1 MRASFRDLGHG
12 SGRLAARGAEPP
24 ADARE
29 HRSEGD
35 GLRVARRVESPLGE
49 AFRQRLVASE
59 ILQDPRGIGH
69 RALRLYH
76 ARGDAVAWARTPR
89 QSPVDHEV
97 LTLVDFPPVFL
108 VGVAVALGLV
118 FGSFLNVVI
127 HRLPRGENLAFPA
140 SRCPGCG
147 KPIAARDNVP
157 VLSWLLLRGR
167 ARCCGTK
174 ISPRYPLVELI
185 GGLVALAVVRVIV
198 LDLPAETPAWKI
210 PVVFFCYLALGL
222 GLVAAAF
229 IDMEHLY
236 LPDAITLGGTVLG
249 VASVPLRSEVNFV
262 DSLIGVVSGFLLIW
276 LPFIFLYQRIRGRPG
291 MGLGDAKLVM
301 LAGAWFGWFGAV
313 FALLAGAV
321 QATAFTLAVV
331 ATRGKLE
338 EPEAVKEERR
348 ALREALESTV
358 GEEREALERELA
370 DDPLAEEPE
379 PGLGGARLAFGPFIV
394 LAILELMLFGNWIR
408 GEVFDAMVLP

>member
-1 MRASFRDLGHG
+1 
-12 SGRLAARGAEPP
+12 
-24 ADARE
+24 
-29 HRSEGD
+29 
-35 GLRVARRVESPLGE
+35 VGE
-49 AFRQRLVASE
+49 N
-59 ILQDPRGIGH
+59 D
-69 RALRLYH
+69 
-76 ARGDAVAWARTPR
+76 R
-89 QSPVDHEV
+89 QSPADHEV
-97 LTLVDFPPVFL
+97 LTLADFPPAFL
-108 VGVAVALGLV
+108 IGVAVALGLI

-147 KPIAARDNVP
+147 APIAVRDNVP

-167 ARCCGTK
+167 ARCCGIK
-174 ISPRYPLVELI
+174 ISPRYPLVEAI
-185 GGLVALAVVRVIV
+185 GGLVALAIVRVII
-198 LDLPAETPAWKI
+198 LDLPFDTPAWKL
-210 PVVFFCYLALGL
+210 PLVFFCYLALGL

-229 IDMEHLY
+229 IDLEHLY
-236 LPDAITLGGTVLG
+236 LPDAITFGGTALG
-249 VASVPLRSEVNFV
+249 IASVPLRTDASFFE
-262 DSLIGVVSGFLLIW
+262 SLLGAVVGFLLIW

-313 FALLAGAV
+313 FSLLAGAV
-321 QATAFTLAVV
+321 QATAVTLAIV

-348 ALREALESTV
+348 ALREALENAV

-408 GEVFDAMVLP
+408 SEILGAMMLP